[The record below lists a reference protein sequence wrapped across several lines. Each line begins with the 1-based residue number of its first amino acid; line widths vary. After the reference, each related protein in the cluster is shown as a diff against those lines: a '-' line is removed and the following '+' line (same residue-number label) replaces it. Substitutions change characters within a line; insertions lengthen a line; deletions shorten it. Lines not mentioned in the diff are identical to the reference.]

1 MSHRCG
7 GRHTKFHIR
16 TLKEPWTERPI
27 LTFSRSQGTHQEPVL
42 LSHNCTS
49 GHRETDTPST
59 SHIPQRHEHQ
69 YTNIYSD
76 KSRPIPP
83 RVAPSHQP
91 RACPLPMYTLRDR
104 TRTGTH
110 GISQTHTQPLL
121 KYTQTHM
128 YAQARVWGHTDAHTQ
143 HKPAIPLL
151 CPLIHSPTSASTSG
165 RHDRALR
172 TEGCYDPSPT
182 VLGHAC
188 PGTGFCLRV
197 NFNPLSCF
205 GEAKRVTGTSPL
217 CCPSSPSYA
226 LCLTAKLQLL

>member
-7 GRHTKFHIR
+7 GRHPKFHIR

-91 RACPLPMYTLRDR
+91 RACPLPIYTLRDR

-121 KYTQTHM
+121 KYTRTHM

-151 CPLIHSPTSASTSG
+151 CPLIHSQKRWVPPQAAASPWSIPKVRGNTSG
-165 RHDRALR
+165 LGGGGRRVDQGEGKERR
-172 TEGCYDPSPT
+172 ESGRMRKEGC
-182 VLGHAC
+182 
-188 PGTGFCLRV
+188 
-197 NFNPLSCF
+197 
-205 GEAKRVTGTSPL
+205 
-217 CCPSSPSYA
+217 
-226 LCLTAKLQLL
+226 LTD